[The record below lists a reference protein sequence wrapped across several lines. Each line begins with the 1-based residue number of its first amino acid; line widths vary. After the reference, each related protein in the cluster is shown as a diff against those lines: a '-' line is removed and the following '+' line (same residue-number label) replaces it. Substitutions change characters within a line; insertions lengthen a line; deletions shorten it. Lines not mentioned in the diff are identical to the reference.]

1 MVMCKYNEILLFDII
16 LCNIKFTYDRFFSDY
31 CQSLNVLYVSLNR
44 MRKQGLLIVL
54 FADDARRKTVE
65 GHVRSSP

>member
-1 MVMCKYNEILLFDII
+1 MNLFYSITRVQLSNTLHILL
-16 LCNIKFTYDRFFSDY
+16 S
-31 CQSLNVLYVSLNR
+31 R
-44 MRKQGLLIVL
+44 MRKQGGLLIVL